1 MVLRPIHAIDIKT
14 LLQNVK
20 SLSHAHGVLNGSDYR
35 ARRVPR
41 RQGWCWET
49 RTLFWGRGDSVKD
62 FKLRNKNTDLH
73 FRQILTLYTENVTW
87 WEFCLWFLWMSKI
100 ITKLHC
106 PRKRREFQPSRSPLE
121 SFFAFFPF
129 SKVNPGSRPLLV
141 PGILCWLLFRGE

>member
-1 MVLRPIHAIDIKT
+1 MVLRPIHATNIKT
-14 LLQNVK
+14 FLQNVK
-20 SLSHAHGVLNGSDYR
+20 SI
-35 ARRVPR
+35 
-41 RQGWCWET
+41 T
-49 RTLFWGRGDSVKD
+49 RTWSSEWLWLQCKACTKETGLMLRNSDAVLRSRGSVKD

-73 FRQILTLYTENVTW
+73 FRQTLTLYTKNATW

-106 PRKRREFQPSRSPLE
+106 LRKERGLPQPYRCPLE

-129 SKVNPGSRPLLV
+129 SKVNRGSRPLLV

>member
-20 SLSHAHGVLNGSDYR
+20 SLSHAHGVLNGSDYS

-106 PRKRREFQPSRSPLE
+106 PKKEGNSSLIDPFLSPSLR
-121 SFFAFFPF
+121 FFPF

-141 PGILCWLLFRGE
+141 PGILCWLPFRGE